1 MKKCPVSKYCGG
13 CSYQGIDYQK
23 QLDTKQEQVNS
34 LLSSFYNVSKII
46 GMDNPYNYRNK
57 VQMNYAYD
65 DNHRIISGYY
75 VESSHIIVPI
85 DECQICDE
93 KINEILVSI
102 KKIITKLHIS
112 IFDERIMKG
121 CIRHVLVRSTNKD
134 EYMVVLVTGSST
146 IVKKDILINQI
157 LKYNPKVKTIVQNI
171 NRKRTSMVL
180 GAKNT
185 VLYGKGYITDRL
197 CDLDFR
203 ISPSSFYQVNKRQ
216 TEILYKKAI
225 EAAKLNKNDILIDA
239 YCGTGTIGLSCANKV
254 KKVIGVESNY
264 SAIKDANINMK
275 INNIDNAEFVCE
287 DAGKYMEYLAKQN
300 KHIDVVIMDPP
311 RAGSDKKFMTSLFKL
326 APKKVVYISCNPYTL
341 KDNLKFLTKMYD
353 IKLIQPVDMFPF
365 TDHVEVIVQLS
376 KKHI

>member
-1 MKKCPVSKYCGG
+1 MK
-13 CSYQGIDYQK
+13 
-23 QLDTKQEQVNS
+23 
-34 LLSSFYNVSKII
+34 
-46 GMDNPYNYRNK
+46 
-57 VQMNYAYD
+57 
-65 DNHRIISGYY
+65 
-75 VESSHIIVPI
+75 
-85 DECQICDE
+85 
-93 KINEILVSI
+93 
-102 KKIITKLHIS
+102 
-112 IFDERIMKG
+112 
-121 CIRHVLVRSTNKD
+121 
-134 EYMVVLVTGSST
+134 
-146 IVKKDILINQI
+146 
-157 LKYNPKVKTIVQNI
+157 
-171 NRKRTSMVL
+171 
-180 GAKNT
+180 
-185 VLYGKGYITDRL
+185 
-197 CDLDFR
+197 
-203 ISPSSFYQVNKRQ
+203 
-216 TEILYKKAI
+216 
-225 EAAKLNKNDILIDA
+225 NKNDILIDA